1 VGQQIQIHKFTTI
14 YTNIQAHR
22 SNNGAQN
29 VPQSALRPPKGG
41 PKPPRKGKIC
51 VPRPQYLSHSDQ
63 NLTEHVSPQCHLRRT
78 ICPPNSGRFSPFD
91 GITPQKRGNLCMLT
105 IVFVPNLPK
114 FTQIFRPIAATKAH
128 KMSHKGHYVPQK
140 GAKTSPK
147 RGNLCSV
154 IDTLLWIHL
163 L

>member
-41 PKPPRKGKIC
+41 PKPPRKGEIC

-63 NLTEHVSPQCHLRRT
+63 NLTEHVSPQYAAQYVPQTRAAALLLGHE
-78 ICPPNSGRFSPFD
+78 
-91 GITPQKRGNLCMLT
+91 PQKRGNLRMPA
-105 IVFVPNLPK
+105 IVFVPN
-114 FTQIFRPIAATKAH
+114 
-128 KMSHKGHYVPQK
+128 
-140 GAKTSPK
+140 
-147 RGNLCSV
+147 
-154 IDTLLWIHL
+154 
-163 L
+163 